1 LGILSTAF
9 AFVLYYRIL
18 ATAGAV
24 NMSLV
29 TFLVPINA
37 ILLSV
42 LFLNE
47 TLEFKHILGMAV
59 IWLGL
64 AIMDGRFFK
73 QSIPLE

>member
-1 LGILSTAF
+1 
-9 AFVLYYRIL
+9 
-18 ATAGAV
+18 
-24 NMSLV
+24 MSLV